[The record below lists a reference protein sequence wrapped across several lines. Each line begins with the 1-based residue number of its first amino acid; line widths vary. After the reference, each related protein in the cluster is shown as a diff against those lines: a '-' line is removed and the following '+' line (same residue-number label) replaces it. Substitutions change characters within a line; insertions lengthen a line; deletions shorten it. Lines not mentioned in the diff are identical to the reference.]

1 VARILIVDDEPALRD
16 SLQRTVER
24 EGHEVALA
32 GDLRT
37 ARRVLAEGAF
47 DLLLTDIRLGDG
59 SGLDLVAA
67 ARQAGP
73 ALRIVAMTAF
83 GSVELA
89 VEAMRRGADDFIE
102 KPFQA
107 DALRSRLERALEPVR
122 LAGRVARLERENQL
136 LREEVEEAAADDV
149 LLGVSPAMALVRD
162 RIERVAPTAA
172 SVLILG
178 ETGTGKEL
186 VARTLHRRSHRADGP
201 FVAFN
206 GGAVA
211 EGLAESELFG
221 HEKGAF
227 TGADRKRVGRF
238 ELADG
243 GTLFLDEVGELAPAL
258 QVKLLRVLQER
269 RFERVGGTATVEV
282 DVRVVAATHRNLEQ
296 WVRDGRFRED
306 LYYRLNVVTIEVPPL
321 RERPD
326 DVPVLAELFLA
337 RYGTRSE
344 GERPQLSA
352 EAQAAL
358 RSHPWPGN
366 VRQLENTLHRACI
379 LARGGAL
386 SVLDLD
392 LRDAP
397 AGPPAEVPST
407 DLRATL
413 ARVERELIERAV
425 RDHSGNLSAA
435 GRALGVERNLL
446 RYKLRKHGLRS

>member
-1 VARILIVDDEPALRD
+1 VARILIVDDEPSVRD
-16 SLQRTVER
+16 SLARTVER

-32 GDLRT
+32 ADLRT
-37 ARRVLAEGAF
+37 GRRLLAEGTF

-67 ARQAGP
+67 GRQASA

-102 KPFQA
+102 KPFQT
-107 DALRSRLERALEPVR
+107 DMLRRRLERVLEPVR
-122 LAGRVARLERENQL
+122 LAGRVARLERENEV
-136 LREEVEEAAADDV
+136 LREETFEPTPDDALV
-149 LLGVSPAMALVRD
+149 GSSAAMALVRD

-172 SVLILG
+172 SVLIRG

-186 VARTLHRRSHRADGP
+186 VARTLHRRSPRAAGP

-227 TGADRKRVGRF
+227 TGADRRRVGRF

-282 DVRVVAATHRNLEQ
+282 DVRVVAATHRDLEQ
-296 WVRDGRFRED
+296 WTRDGRFRED
-306 LYYRLNVVTIEVPPL
+306 LYYRLDVVTIEVPPL
-321 RERPD
+321 RDRPD
-326 DVPVLAELFLA
+326 DVPVLADLFLA
-337 RYGTRSE
+337 RYGTRPGSP
-344 GERPQLSA
+344 RLAPASL
-352 EAQAAL
+352 AAL
-358 RSHPWPGN
+358 QAQPWPGN
-366 VRQLENTLHRACI
+366 VRELENTLHRACI
-379 LARGGAL
+379 LARGDEL
-386 SVLDLD
+386 TVEDLD
-392 LRDAP
+392 LKDA
-397 AGPPAEVPST
+397 AGGTST
-407 DLRATL
+407 EAPTADLRATL

-425 RDHSGNLSAA
+425 REHGGNLSAA

>member
-1 VARILIVDDEPALRD
+1 MARILIVDDEASVRD
-16 SLQRTVER
+16 SLARTVER
-24 EGHEVALA
+24 EGHEAVLA
-32 GDLRT
+32 PDFRT
-37 ARRVLAEGAF
+37 GRRLLAEGAF

-59 SGLDLVAA
+59 SGLDLVAS
-67 ARQAGP
+67 ARQASA

-102 KPFQA
+102 KPFQP
-107 DALRSRLERALEPVR
+107 DVLRKRLERVLEPVR
-122 LAGRVARLERENQL
+122 LAGRVARLERENEV
-136 LREEVEEAAADDV
+136 LREETFEPAPDDA
-149 LLGVSPAMALVRD
+149 LAGVSPAMALVRD
-162 RIERVAPTAA
+162 RIERVAPTSA
-172 SVLILG
+172 SVLVRG

-186 VARTLHRRSHRADGP
+186 VARTLHRRSPRAGGP
-201 FVAFN
+201 VVAFN

-227 TGADRKRVGRF
+227 TGADRRRVGRF

-269 RFERVGGTATVEV
+269 RFERVGGNQTVEV
-282 DVRVVAATHRNLEQ
+282 DVRVVAATHRDLEQ

-321 RERPD
+321 RDRPD
-326 DVPVLAELFLA
+326 DVPALAELFLA
-337 RYGTRSE
+337 RYGA
-344 GERPQLSA
+344 RPGAATPRLAPASL
-352 EAQAAL
+352 AAL
-358 RSHPWPGN
+358 QAQPWPGH
-366 VRQLENTLHRACI
+366 VRERETTLHRACI
-379 LARGGAL
+379 LARGE
-386 SVLDLD
+386 VIEVEDLD
-392 LRDAP
+392 LKDASAEPADAP
-397 AGPPAEVPST
+397 AG
-407 DLRATL
+407 DLRAIL
-413 ARVERELIERAV
+413 ARVERELLERAV
-425 RDHSGNLSAA
+425 REHGGNLTAA